1 MCDRSKCFGPM
12 LGQTHYALIRALI
25 HKAKQILRIH
35 VASAKEL
42 EPPCINPVFFQD
54 LSEEKPG

>member
-1 MCDRSKCFGPM
+1 M

-25 HKAKQILRIH
+25 HKSKQILRIH
-35 VASAKEL
+35 VASAMEL